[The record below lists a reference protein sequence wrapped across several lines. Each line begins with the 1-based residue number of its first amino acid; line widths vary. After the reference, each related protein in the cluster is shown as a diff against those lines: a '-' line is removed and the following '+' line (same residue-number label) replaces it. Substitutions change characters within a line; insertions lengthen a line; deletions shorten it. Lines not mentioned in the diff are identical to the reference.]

1 MAAVLESA
9 SVEQDPMALLMA
21 QHYACVLHLQSLKA
35 AGQVHGAARG
45 GLGVEPH
52 FKLIIHF

>member
-1 MAAVLESA
+1 MSA